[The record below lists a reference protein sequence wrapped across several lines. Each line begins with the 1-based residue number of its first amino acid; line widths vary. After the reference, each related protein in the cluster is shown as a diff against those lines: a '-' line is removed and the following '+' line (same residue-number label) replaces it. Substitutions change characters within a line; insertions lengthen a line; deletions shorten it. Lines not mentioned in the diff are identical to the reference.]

1 MLTKEIIDY
10 IRSERALGA
19 TRESIGAALRQ
30 AGWSEQDIV
39 DAFTAATPPMP
50 TPRPAAPAQA
60 NNIPIAPIMSDVTT
74 TARRYGPPNQ
84 PVNPAI
90 HSTYRKT
97 IDTFERN
104 ERRKSHKGIFVILFT
119 LSMGAGIW
127 FYITKPDIPAALN
140 TIEQRVANRTT
151 NQAAPADPLLV
162 TIKRVPEL
170 QNAAQA
176 IIFSDSAALDDMT
189 AAEKDFLKTYIENF
203 STKKLPP
210 LTQSATIVKKHEA
223 ILTAFDEAIA
233 LPYYQCLPLAGDTCN
248 LTVPR
253 TLSHLALLKAYVTY
267 KKEKNP
273 DDALT
278 HALAIGTFG
287 SKIAGSGDVIPLTAG
302 FSMQKN
308 AYTLASYIASSVPAS
323 AKPIVLTPA
332 EKTTLVTT
340 VQQNVT
346 NTIRFLYTKD
356 MSAIAF
362 ISNPNASTT
371 FPLSQE
377 TREELS
383 SLTTY
388 VTPTN
393 WRPDETRL
401 YYLRSY
407 QKAIENVKAPCTNTE
422 PATTKYDPGFAEDA
436 AVESDNYI
444 GKLIFTNS
452 YQEFDKTLFTKRC
465 ELEKVIGDL

>member
-127 FYITKPDIPAALN
+127 FYLTKPDLPAALS
-140 TIEQRVANRTT
+140 TIEQRVTNRQP
-151 NQAAPADPLLV
+151 NEIAPADPLLV
-162 TIKRVPEL
+162 VVKRVPAN
-170 QNAAQA
+170 QNAAQSA
-176 IIFSDSAALDDMT
+176 IFNDSASLAKMT
-189 AAEKDFLKTYIENF
+189 TAEKDFLKTYIENF
-203 STKKLPP
+203 SAKKLPP
-210 LTQSATIVKKHEA
+210 LTQAATIVKKYETS
-223 ILTAFDEAIA
+223 LTAFDESIA
-233 LPYYQCLPLAGDTCN
+233 LPYYQCLPLAGDTCS
-248 LTVPR
+248 LTTPR
-253 TLSHLALLKAYVTY
+253 TLAHLTLLKAYVTY
-267 KKEKNP
+267 KKDNMPE
-273 DDALT
+273 DALT
-278 HALAIGTFG
+278 HALGIGMLG
-287 SKIAGSGDVIPLTAG
+287 SKIAGSGDTIPLLAG

-332 EKTTLVTT
+332 EKTTLITT
-340 VQQNVT
+340 VQQNVI

-356 MSAIAF
+356 MNAISF

-388 VTPTN
+388 ITPTN

-407 QKAIENVKAPCTNTE
+407 QKAIENVKAPCTSAE
-422 PATTKYDPGFAEDA
+422 LATTKYDPGFAENA

-452 YQEFDKTLFTKRC
+452 YQELDKTLFTKRC